1 MTSGRARWGAGYYV
15 RVLRGFTV
23 KKIVL
28 VAAALAV
35 FSTPALAAPGNSST
49 ADGAA
54 TAEVVAPLTLT
65 HTPGAVL
72 NFGTL
77 TSGTGGGTVVVTR
90 AGNGTAGGDV
100 TLMPGSVE
108 SADQFSVEGD
118 ATRRFSID
126 AGAGSVT
133 SGANSMAFTTDAR
146 ANHTLDAAGVATFS
160 VGGTLTVGADQP
172 EGIYTGV
179 YTVTVAYN

>member
-1 MTSGRARWGAGYYV
+1 
-15 RVLRGFTV
+15 V

-35 FSTPALAAPGNSST
+35 FSSPAMAAPGNSSE

-65 HTPGAVL
+65 HDVGAVL

-77 TSGTGGGTVVVTR
+77 TSGTGGGTVVVSR
-90 AGNGTAGGDV
+90 AGSGTATGDV

-108 SADQFSVEGD
+108 SADSFSVEGD
-118 ATRRFSID
+118 PSRRFSIST
-126 AGAGSVT
+126 GAGSVT
-133 SGANSMAFTTDAR
+133 SGSDSMAFTTDAR
-146 ANHTLDAAGVATFS
+146 ANHTLDASGAATFT
-160 VGGTLTVGADQP
+160 VGGELTVGADQA
-172 EGIYTGV
+172 EGSYSGL
-179 YTVTVAYN
+179 YTVTVTYN